1 MPSVGD
7 GKLKMSKWIPCLE
20 AEVMWYTILP
30 DYAQV
35 TGWQTKKQNNFFYV
49 KLRK

>member
-20 AEVMWYTILP
+20 AEVMWYTVLRE
-30 DYAQV
+30 YAQV
-35 TGWQTKKQNNFFYV
+35 IYRLADQETQQVFISN
-49 KLRK
+49 